1 MSEKNETKI
10 YQYARIMRRSE
21 KFTVR
26 INGEEADVLYREFG
40 DLVVTECTGE
50 LEIEVLSSENPA
62 DVKIRPL
69 SKGMQPEIIEGGI
82 RFTISEPVNLVI
94 GEEDYHPLFFHAC
107 PPVENVPD
115 PDDPKVHYFR
125 AGQVYEVEHMP
136 MEDDETIYLEG
147 GAVVR
152 GSLLVEGSKNLRIC
166 GHGVWDGSYHKRATN
181 KSRCFVFKGCENVTV
196 EDISM
201 IEPCV
206 WTLVFIQC
214 KQVHVRNIV
223 QITWGN
229 GSDGIDIVGCQD
241 VHIEGCLLRNGDDCV
256 VVKSVGMH
264 DFKDPGAEVKNVL
277 VERCALMNIKAGN
290 ALEIGHELNT
300 EKVHN
305 ITFRDIDV
313 LCAHGHGAVF
323 SINNADCATIS
334 DVLYE
339 DIRVEHHYAQLI
351 GFRVIRSRWS
361 KQQKRGYIRD
371 IHLKNIRIAY
381 SDLNEGY
388 TLSVIGGFNEAHSV
402 ENVTLEDISINDRKI
417 MDANDLDL
425 YMRNTKNVVFK

>member
-1 MSEKNETKI
+1 
-10 YQYARIMRRSE
+10 
-21 KFTVR
+21 
-26 INGEEADVLYREFG
+26 
-40 DLVVTECTGE
+40 
-50 LEIEVLSSENPA
+50 
-62 DVKIRPL
+62 
-69 SKGMQPEIIEGGI
+69 
-82 RFTISEPVNLVI
+82 
-94 GEEDYHPLFFHAC
+94 
-107 PPVENVPD
+107 
-115 PDDPKVHYFR
+115 
-125 AGQVYEVEHMP
+125 
-136 MEDDETIYLEG
+136 
-147 GAVVR
+147 
-152 GSLLVEGSKNLRIC
+152 
-166 GHGVWDGSYHKRATN
+166 
-181 KSRCFVFKGCENVTV
+181 
-196 EDISM
+196 
-201 IEPCV
+201 
-206 WTLVFIQC
+206 
-214 KQVHVRNIV
+214 
-223 QITWGN
+223 
-229 GSDGIDIVGCQD
+229 
-241 VHIEGCLLRNGDDCV
+241 
-256 VVKSVGMH
+256 
-264 DFKDPGAEVKNVL
+264 
-277 VERCALMNIKAGN
+277 
-290 ALEIGHELNT
+290 
-300 EKVHN
+300 